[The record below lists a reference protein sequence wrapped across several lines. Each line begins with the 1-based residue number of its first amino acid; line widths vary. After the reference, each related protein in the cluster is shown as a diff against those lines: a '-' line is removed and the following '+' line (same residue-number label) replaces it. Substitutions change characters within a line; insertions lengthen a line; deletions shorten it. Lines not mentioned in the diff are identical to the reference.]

1 MSRNILRFGENNG
14 TGENCGHFRRF
25 LAIFDE
31 ISTFM
36 ATVRVPPPEI
46 TRQKI
51 INISA
56 RVKNKH
62 YFKLSLN

>member
-1 MSRNILRFGENNG
+1 MSRNILRFGENKG

-31 ISTFM
+31 ITTFM
-36 ATVRVPPPEI
+36 SLVRVPPPEI
-46 TRQKI
+46 PRQRF

-56 RVKNKH
+56 RVKNKN
-62 YFKLSLN
+62 YFKFSLN